1 VRVLAAH
8 YLRGAGFQLVKAK
21 RKASDGEAG
30 GYLSRRRLAMYSTTS
45 IAAKADIERPL
56 FPQER
61 TFGEGVWDVRE

>member
-1 VRVLAAH
+1 
-8 YLRGAGFQLVKAK
+8 
-21 RKASDGEAG
+21 
-30 GYLSRRRLAMYSTTS
+30 LAMYSTTS